1 MKTLVTGAAGF
12 LGGCV
17 ATMAAER
24 GLDVRALVRRT
35 SGVSALAHL
44 PARSIYY
51 GDMTDR
57 ASLAEAADGVE
68 AVVHCAAATPDRPSD
83 LEASR
88 AVNVI
93 GTRDLIEAAAASGLR
108 PRWVQISSMSA
119 HRNSSSPYGVTKLE
133 AESVVCSST
142 LPWTILR
149 PSVIYGPGEKGL
161 VAKTVRLI
169 RRLPVMPIVGPG
181 TQLLRPVYVADVG
194 GAALDCLERMGTIG
208 KTYMIGGRDEVTFDE
223 FMRRLA
229 VAAGVKRP
237 RVHIPILLAMGIA
250 RTLAAVMKNP
260 PLTVDNVLGVM
271 QARRVDIAPAV
282 EDFQFG
288 PMGLE
293 EGLKLTFAPK

>member
-1 MKTLVTGAAGF
+1 MKDGRRGIGGAVGGVLVGPEQFPVRGANTEPG
-12 LGGCV
+12 
-17 ATMAAER
+17 
-24 GLDVRALVRRT
+24 
-35 SGVSALAHL
+35 ALAE
-44 PARSIYY
+44 P
-51 GDMTDR
+51 D
-57 ASLAEAADGVE
+57 
-68 AVVHCAAATPDRPSD
+68 DRPD
-83 LEASR
+83 
-88 AVNVI
+88 
-93 GTRDLIEAAAASGLR
+93 
-108 PRWVQISSMSA
+108 
-119 HRNSSSPYGVTKLE
+119 
-133 AESVVCSST
+133 
-142 LPWTILR
+142 
-149 PSVIYGPGEKGL
+149 
-161 VAKTVRLI
+161 
-169 RRLPVMPIVGPG
+169 
-181 TQLLRPVYVADVG
+181 VADVG